1 MTRLHQSRHVYSVTL
16 YTSVCWRA
24 SLLILFVLAPP
35 TYAYREIAV
44 EDGGSISGQVVFDGQ
59 VLPPATLPVH
69 KNRAVC
75 GESMPDESLLLDAH
89 GGLRNVVVILDGIHA
104 GKGHPALPALLD
116 NKNCAFVP
124 RVQTIAVG
132 QPLELR
138 NSDFILHNVHAR
150 QNGHKTIFNLGLPY
164 WSEKT
169 YRFTQPGHVL
179 IDCDVLHTWMRAH
192 IIVTDHPY
200 TAVTDAAGRFDISH
214 IPPGEYGLRLWHERL
229 GEQTRSVSVRTTQET
244 RVRLTYTVRAQ
255 RDKGH

>member
-1 MTRLHQSRHVYSVTL
+1 
-16 YTSVCWRA
+16 
-24 SLLILFVLAPP
+24 
-35 TYAYREIAV
+35 
-44 EDGGSISGQVVFDGQ
+44 
-59 VLPPATLPVH
+59 
-69 KNRAVC
+69 
-75 GESMPDESLLLDAH
+75 MPDEGLLVDAY
-89 GGLRNVVVILDGIHA
+89 GGLKNVVVVLDGIRA
-104 GKGHPALPALLD
+104 GKGNPALPALLD

-132 QPLELR
+132 QTLALR

-169 YRFTQPGHVL
+169 YRFTRPGHVL

-214 IPPGEYGLRLWHERL
+214 IPAGQYGLRLWHERL
-229 GEQTRSVSVRTTQET
+229 GEQTLPVSVRIAQET
-244 RVRLTYTVRAQ
+244 RVRLTYTGKGQ
-255 RDKGH
+255 KDKGH

>member
-1 MTRLHQSRHVYSVTL
+1 MTT
-16 YTSVCWRA
+16 YTSACWYA
-24 SLLILFVLAPP
+24 SLLILLTLAPP
-35 TYAYREIAV
+35 IHAYREIAV
-44 EDGGSISGQVVFDGQ
+44 KDGGSISGQVLFDGQ
-59 VLPPATLPVH
+59 MSPPATLPVH

-75 GESMPDESLLLDAH
+75 GESVPDESLLVDAY
-89 GGLRNVVVILDGIHA
+89 GGLKNVVVVLDGIHA
-104 GKGHPALPALLD
+104 GKGNPVLPALLD

-132 QPLELR
+132 QPLALR

-169 YRFTQPGHVL
+169 YRFTQPGRVL

-214 IPPGEYGLRLWHERL
+214 IPAGEYDLRLWHERL
-229 GEQTRSVSVRTTQET
+229 GEQTRPVSVRIAQET
-244 RVRLTYTVRAQ
+244 RVRLSYTARTQ
-255 RDKGH
+255 KDKGH

>member
-1 MTRLHQSRHVYSVTL
+1 MYEGVATRNSMSRQVLLLFFVFVPSVH
-16 YTSVCWRA
+16 
-24 SLLILFVLAPP
+24 
-35 TYAYREIAV
+35 AYQEIAV
-44 EDGGSISGQVVFDGQ
+44 EDGGSISGQVLFDGP
-59 VLPPATLPVH
+59 VPPPATLPVH

-75 GESMPDESLLLDAH
+75 GESVPDESLLIDAN
-89 GGLRNVVVILDGIHA
+89 GGLKNVVAILDGIPA
-104 GKGHPALPALLD
+104 GKGNPALPALLD

-132 QPLELR
+132 QPIELR

-150 QNGHKTIFNLGLPY
+150 RNGYTTLFNLGLPY

-192 IIVTDHPY
+192 IIVTNHPY
-200 TAVTDAAGRFDISH
+200 TAVTDAAGRFGISH

-229 GEQTRSVSVRTTQET
+229 GEQTQSVSVRTAQET
-244 RVRLTYTVRAQ
+244 RVRLTYTARAQ
-255 RDKGH
+255 KDKGH

>member
-1 MTRLHQSRHVYSVTL
+1 MN
-16 YTSVCWRA
+16 WRV
-24 SLLILFVLAPP
+24 LLLFFILAPSVH
-35 TYAYREIAV
+35 AYRGITV

-59 VLPPATLPVH
+59 TPPPVALPVH

-75 GESMPDESLLLDAH
+75 GESVPDESLLIDAH
-89 GGLRNVVVILDGIHA
+89 GGLKNVVVILDGIHT
-104 GKGHPALPALLD
+104 GKSHPALPALLD

-132 QPLELR
+132 QPLALR

-150 QNGHKTIFNLGLPY
+150 RNGYTTIFNLGLPY

-179 IDCDVLHTWMRAH
+179 VDCDVLHTWMRAH

-200 TAVTDAAGRFDISH
+200 SAVTDATGRFDISD
-214 IPPGEYGLRLWHERL
+214 IPPGEYSLRLWHERL
-229 GEQTRSVSVRTTQET
+229 GEQTQPVSVRTAQET
-244 RVRLTYTVRAQ
+244 RVRIPYTAQ
-255 RDKGH
+255 AQKDKGH

>member
-1 MTRLHQSRHVYSVTL
+1 MRA
-16 YTSVCWRA
+16 YTSAGWCA
-24 SLLILFVLAPP
+24 SLLILFVIVPAVH
-35 TYAYREIAV
+35 AYREITV
-44 EDGGSISGQVVFDGQ
+44 QDGGSIRGQVLFDGQ
-59 VLPPATLPVH
+59 APPPATLPVH

-75 GESMPDESLLLDAH
+75 GESVPDESLLVDAY
-89 GGLRNVVVILDGIHA
+89 GGLKNVVVVLDGIRA
-104 GKGHPALPALLD
+104 GKGNPVLPALLD

-150 QNGHKTIFNLGLPY
+150 QNGHTTIFNLGLPY

-169 YRFTQPGHVL
+169 YRFTQPGQVL

-200 TAVTDAAGRFDISH
+200 TAVTDAAGRFDINH

-229 GEQTRSVSVRTTQET
+229 GEQTQAVSVRTAQKT
-244 RVRLTYTVRAQ
+244 RVRLVYTARTQ
-255 RDKGH
+255 KDKGH